1 MKCSSCKFYVL
12 NSSKSSNY
20 LGCHPGSLQ
29 PDLHSKL
36 TTSSHGLNLSYSG
49 VLEWLET
56 YIDKV
61 DYGDN
66 TCKPTKKRH
75 TKEKTLVKLLQI
87 WKAISVRYSITYFLT
102 YGSLLGAVRN
112 SDFLPWDRDIDVM
125 VDITYYDVLSSID
138 NRRNFDP
145 HHDAHFHVIMQNDLK
160 MYRSSKTRRR
170 QNCIGKV
177 K

>member
-1 MKCSSCKFYVL
+1 MKCSSCKVDVL
-12 NSSKSSNY
+12 NSVLDLNSKLDKSS
-20 LGCHPGSLQ
+20 HDS
-29 PDLHSKL
+29 
-36 TTSSHGLNLSYSG
+36 NLSDSG
-49 VLEWLET
+49 VLEWVET
-56 YIDKV
+56 YINKV

-66 TCKPTKKRH
+66 TCKTTKKRM
-75 TKEKTLVKLLQI
+75 TKEKTLIQILRI
-87 WKAISVRYSITYFLT
+87 WKAITVRFNITYFLT

-112 SDFLPWDRDIDVM
+112 SDFLPWDGDIDVM
-125 VDITYYDVLSSID
+125 VDITYYDVLSSIG

-145 HHDAHFHVIMQNDLK
+145 RHDAHFHVIMQNDLK